1 MPVELDFFLAHA
13 SPWLLLAGLAVFP
26 RLTLL
31 FVGGPFAVLH
41 WLGWVFAP
49 HLLVAIL
56 ATSRY
61 WDTNPALCVVAWFIA
76 FAGTGGETTAA
87 RRATGWRSRRGS
99 EAPLFIVARR

>member
-1 MPVELDFFLAHA
+1 MVDFFLSHSA
-13 SPWLLLAGLAVFP
+13 PWLLLVGLAVFP

-31 FVGGPFAVLH
+31 FVGGPFAVVH

-61 WDTNPALCVVAWFIA
+61 WDSNPVLCVVAWFIA
-76 FAGTGGETTAA
+76 LAGTGGETNVMQ
-87 RRATGWRSRRGS
+87 RANTWRVGRAS
-99 EAPLFIVARR
+99 